1 MGVYDILP
9 LIITKRGNM
18 KAKKQLT
25 PHEEVFPPIINGT
38 YKKDNPDLEIGYQK
52 WEVKKVYEV
61 EMTYEIVAKTKEEAE
76 DLLEKEEQI
85 KLEEVDAYGRT
96 FRETIKGQHSNDM
109 QGDEPTTWKKIE
121 ECVPTEDS
129 DIETNESFLN
139 YEDPSW
145 TTQEIEWNKNED
157 GTDIKKK

>member
-1 MGVYDILP
+1 MDNS
-9 LIITKRGNM
+9 T
-18 KAKKQLT
+18 KKQLT

-38 YKKDNPDLEIGYQK
+38 YKKDTPDKEIGYQK

-61 EMTYEIVAKTKEEAE
+61 EMTYEIVAKTKDEAE
-76 DLLEKEEQI
+76 NLLDKEEKI
-85 KLEEVDAYGRT
+85 RLEEVDAYGKT

-157 GTDIKKK
+157 GTNTEKK